1 MGDGD
6 SCIGMDYDYVIDVI
20 AGSKAC
26 IADYSAIQV
35 YITAVW
41 ANYRRIRDE
50 GRDGKED
57 GAGKEGKEGGE
68 RGGKRK
74 CKEARVKYGGFIDG
88 SHEWGREG
96 SGDRRRVA
104 MEENGVLVAWTI
116 ESNCEF
122 TDSNFSMHFQFQHG
136 KLMRRL

>member
-1 MGDGD
+1 
-6 SCIGMDYDYVIDVI
+6 MDYDYVIDVI

-57 GAGKEGKEGGE
+57 GTGKEGKEGGE
-68 RGGKRK
+68 RGEKRK

-96 SGDRRRVA
+96 SGDRGRVA
-104 MEENGVLVAWTI
+104 MEETVCLSIVSVLSRGRLSQTVSLLTLTFRCI
-116 ESNCEF
+116 FSSNMA
-122 TDSNFSMHFQFQHG
+122 N
-136 KLMRRL
+136 L

>member
-1 MGDGD
+1 
-6 SCIGMDYDYVIDVI
+6 MDYDYVIDVI
-20 AGSKAC
+20 AGSKTC

-41 ANYRRIRDE
+41 ANYRRIRNE

-57 GAGKEGKEGGE
+57 GTGKEGKEGGE